1 MVVSTQVLCGRCG
14 TLLSG
19 ASAACAVCGA
29 APVTWPAGR
38 RATAAPVR
46 KSPLLAAAL
55 SALLPGLGHIYLGR
69 LPKGFAYLAG
79 IGALEFF
86 GFDLD
91 LTAVGALAGVPMELG
106 GFGIWLYGIA
116 DAYRTAK
123 LMERGFA

>member
-1 MVVSTQVLCGRCG
+1 MIVSAQVLCGRCG
-14 TLLSG
+14 ALLSG
-19 ASAACAVCGA
+19 PSATCAVCGA
-29 APVTWPAGR
+29 APVTGQAGR
-38 RATAAPVR
+38 RASSIPVR
-46 KSPLLAAAL
+46 KSPFVAAAL
-55 SALLPGLGHIYLGR
+55 SALLPGLGHLYLGR

-123 LMERGFA
+123 LMERGLA